1 MQLSND
7 GPSERNIFFINNYFF
22 CAMGPGAGEAKKKGR
37 GQKILKT
44 PDSSE
49 STGPQWYLP
58 EARKLVFSVVL
69 SIFGALNR
77 QIRRRPDATI

>member
-1 MQLSND
+1 
-7 GPSERNIFFINNYFF
+7 
-22 CAMGPGAGEAKKKGR
+22 MGPGAGEADKGGK
-37 GQKILKT
+37 GQIKYKT
-44 PDSSE
+44 PDSSYF
-49 STGPQWYLP
+49 TGPQWYPP